1 MLKFVG
7 DALTQRLVNDAL
19 EFGDLFAVVEYNQNS
34 GNPMSIV
41 CYQVKKSLKNTI
53 VCTRDPSVISFQ
65 PITLRLKRTGSTSN
79 CHSLDCPKLLKI
91 SEDISLR
98 ERRRKA
104 NNILKDV
111 FPILEFGDD
120 ELLTAI
126 GEYWE
131 RQQKKA
137 E

>member
-7 DALTQRLVNDAL
+7 DAIKQRLVNDAL
-19 EFGDLFAVVEYNQNS
+19 ESGDLFAVVEYNQNS

-53 VCTRDPSVISFQ
+53 VCTRDPSVLSHQ
-65 PITLRLKRTGSTSN
+65 PITLRLKRTSSTPH
-79 CHSLDCPKLLKI
+79 CHSLDCPRLLKI
-91 SEDISLR
+91 SEELSLR